1 MPMEEQLFH
10 IFLFL
15 CAVQLAFPFV
25 AGKIKSRFLKLGYVM
40 QSDPV
45 WSWLNVTK
53 FWSEAR
59 EQNSRFNDPVITKY
73 LRFRTAWWV
82 AVGLT
87 FIAFITIDLS

>member
-1 MPMEEQLFH
+1 MEEQLFH

-15 CAVQLAFPFV
+15 CAVQLAFPLV
-25 AGKIKSRFLKLGYVM
+25 ARKIKARFRQLGYVM

-59 EQNSRFNDPVITKY
+59 DQNSQFKDPVITKY
-73 LRFRTAWWV
+73 LRLRTGWWV
-82 AVGLT
+82 AVGAT
-87 FIAFITIDLS
+87 FIAFILVDVS